1 LFDVIKNN
9 SKDGIHQSGTARI
22 AKSPELG
29 VVDYNLKVFGTS
41 NVYVCSGAV
50 FPTSGQANTTFFMSV
65 LAVRLAN
72 YLAKN

>member
-1 LFDVIKNN
+1 MFNVIKNN

-22 AKSPELG
+22 AKSPDLG
-29 VVDYNLKVFGTS
+29 VVDYNLKVFGTN